1 MSSVFEAVK
10 AAVPVRAAAEKYG
23 LEVNYAG
30 IVRCPFHEDHT
41 PSLKLYEDHFYC
53 FGCGRHGDVVDLTAK
68 LFSIPPYDAACRL
81 ADDFGLPSPS
91 GDPTVRR
98 TVGGFTA
105 VAAAKQPQ
113 LASLSVG
120 GTRSVTDEG
129 RPISANARAELRIF
143 REDQLRCQRVLSE
156 YLRLLTDWKERFA
169 PTDPDAEP
177 DDRFVEACQMIETI
191 DYLTDLLIV
200 GTLEQR
206 VKAVD
211 LLLADGK
218 IDQLE

>member
-10 AAVPVRAAAEKYG
+10 AAVPVRAAAERFG

-30 IVRCPFHEDHT
+30 MVRCPFHEDRT
-41 PSLKLYEDHFYC
+41 PSMKLYEDHFYC
-53 FGCGRHGDVVDLTAK
+53 FGCGRHGDVVDLTAE
-68 LFSIPPYDAACRL
+68 LFCIPPYDAACKL
-81 ADDFGLPSPS
+81 ADDFGV
-91 GDPTVRR
+91 GDSAAVVR
-98 TVGGFTA
+98 
-105 VAAAKQPQ
+105 QP
-113 LASLSVG
+113 
-120 GTRSVTDEG
+120 
-129 RPISANARAELRIF
+129 AREELKIF

-156 YLRLLTDWKERFA
+156 YLRLLTGWKEWYA

-177 DDRFVEACQMIETI
+177 DDRYVEACQMIETI

-206 VKAVD
+206 VRAVD

-218 IDQLE
+218 IDQLEERLRRLRDAAEKETA

>member
-10 AAVPVRAAAEKYG
+10 AAVPMRAAAERFG

-30 IVRCPFHEDHT
+30 MVRCPFHDDHT
-41 PSLKLYEDHFYC
+41 PSMKLYDDHFYC
-53 FGCGRHGDVVDLTAK
+53 FGCGRHGDVVDLTAE
-68 LFSIPPYDAACRL
+68 LFCIPPYDAACKL
-81 ADDFGLPSPS
+81 ADDFGV
-91 GDPTVRR
+91 GDSAAVVR
-98 TVGGFTA
+98 
-105 VAAAKQPQ
+105 QP
-113 LASLSVG
+113 
-120 GTRSVTDEG
+120 
-129 RPISANARAELRIF
+129 AREELKIF

-156 YLRLLTDWKERFA
+156 YLRLLTGWKEWYA

-177 DDRFVEACQMIETI
+177 DDRYVEACQMIESI

-206 VKAVD
+206 VRAVD

-218 IDQLE
+218 IDQLEERLNRMKEEEHELAN

>member
-10 AAVPVRAAAEKYG
+10 AALPVRAAAERFG

-30 IVRCPFHEDHT
+30 MVRCPFHDDHT
-41 PSLKLYEDHFYC
+41 PSMKLYDDHFYC
-53 FGCGRHGDVVDLTAK
+53 FGCGRHGDVVDLTAE
-68 LFSIPPYDAACRL
+68 LFCIPPYDAACKL
-81 ADDFGLPSPS
+81 ADDFGV
-91 GDPTVRR
+91 GDSAAVVR
-98 TVGGFTA
+98 
-105 VAAAKQPQ
+105 QP
-113 LASLSVG
+113 
-120 GTRSVTDEG
+120 
-129 RPISANARAELRIF
+129 AREELKIF

-156 YLRLLTDWKERFA
+156 YLRLLTGWKEWYA

-177 DDRFVEACQMIETI
+177 DDRYVEACQMIETI

-206 VKAVD
+206 VRAVD

-218 IDQLE
+218 IDQLEERLRRLRDAAEKETA

>member
-1 MSSVFEAVK
+1 MKMASIFEAVK
-10 AAVPVRAAAEKYG
+10 AAVPVRVAAERYG
-23 LEVNYAG
+23 LEVNFG
-30 IVRCPFHEDHT
+30 GMVRCPFHEDHT
-41 PSLKLYEDHFYC
+41 PSMKLYEDHFYC
-53 FGCGRHGDVVDLTAK
+53 FGCGKHGDVVTLVSE
-68 LFSIPPYDAACRL
+68 LFCIPPYDAACKL

-91 GDPTVRR
+91 GHPKGVPC
-98 TVGGFTA
+98 A
-105 VAAAKQPQ
+105 E
-113 LASLSVG
+113 G

-129 RPISANARAELRIF
+129 RSISANAREELRIF
-143 REDQLRCQRVLSE
+143 REDQLHCQRVLCA
-156 YLRLLTDWKERFA
+156 YLRLLTRWLEEYA

-177 DDRFVEACQMIETI
+177 DDRYVEACQMIDTI

-218 IDQLE
+218 IDQLEERLNRIKKEEQEIAS

>member
-10 AAVPVRAAAEKYG
+10 AAVTMREAAEHYG

-30 IVRCPFHEDHT
+30 MVRCPFHEDHA
-41 PSLKLYEDHFYC
+41 PSMKLYEDHFYC
-53 FGCGRHGDVVDLTAK
+53 FGCGKHGDVVNFTAE
-68 LFSIPPYDAACRL
+68 LFAIPPYDAACKL
-81 ADDFGLPSPS
+81 ADDFGV
-91 GDPTVRR
+91 DADAEIVR
-98 TVGGFTA
+98 T
-105 VAAAKQPQ
+105 P
-113 LASLSVG
+113 
-120 GTRSVTDEG
+120 
-129 RPISANARAELRIF
+129 AREELRIF

-211 LLLADGK
+211 LLLSDGK
-218 IDQLE
+218 INQLEERLKRLRDAAEKQTA

>member
-10 AAVPVRAAAEKYG
+10 AAVPVRAAAERFG

-30 IVRCPFHEDHT
+30 MVRCLFHEDHT
-41 PSLKLYEDHFYC
+41 PSMKLYDDHFYC
-53 FGCGRHGDVVDLTAK
+53 FGCGRHGDVVDLTAE
-68 LFSIPPYDAACRL
+68 LFCIPPYDAACKL
-81 ADDFGLPSPS
+81 AEDFGLPSSS
-91 GDPTVRR
+91 GE
-98 TVGGFTA
+98 
-105 VAAAKQPQ
+105 
-113 LASLSVG
+113 G
-120 GTRSVTDEG
+120 GTRSATDEG
-129 RPISANARAELRIF
+129 RPISANAREELRIF

-156 YLRLLTDWKERFA
+156 YLRLLTGWKKWYA

-177 DDRFVEACQMIETI
+177 DDRYVEACQMIDTI

-206 VKAVD
+206 VRAVD

-218 IDQLE
+218 IDQLEERLRRLRDAAEKETA

>member
-10 AAVPVRAAAEKYG
+10 AAVPMRAAAERFG

-30 IVRCPFHEDHT
+30 MVRCPFHEDHT
-41 PSLKLYEDHFYC
+41 PSMKLYDDHFYC
-53 FGCGRHGDVVDLTAK
+53 FGCGRHGDVVDLTAE
-68 LFSIPPYDAACRL
+68 LFCIPPYDAACKL
-81 ADDFGLPSPS
+81 ADDFGMDASAAV
-91 GDPTVRR
+91 VR
-98 TVGGFTA
+98 
-105 VAAAKQPQ
+105 QP
-113 LASLSVG
+113 
-120 GTRSVTDEG
+120 
-129 RPISANARAELRIF
+129 AREELKIF

-156 YLRLLTDWKERFA
+156 YLRLLTGWKEWYE

-177 DDRFVEACQMIETI
+177 DDRYVEACQMIETI

-206 VKAVD
+206 VRAVD

-218 IDQLE
+218 IDQLEERLRRLRDAAEKETA

>member
-10 AAVPVRAAAEKYG
+10 AAVPMREAAEHYG

-30 IVRCPFHEDHT
+30 MVRCPFHEDHA
-41 PSLKLYEDHFYC
+41 PSMKLYEDHFYC
-53 FGCGRHGDVVDLTAK
+53 FGCGKHGDVVNLTAE
-68 LFSIPPYDAACRL
+68 LFCIPPYDAACKL
-81 ADDFGLPSPS
+81 ADDFDVDTGAEIVHTP
-91 GDPTVRR
+91 V
-98 TVGGFTA
+98 
-105 VAAAKQPQ
+105 Q
-113 LASLSVG
+113 
-120 GTRSVTDEG
+120 E
-129 RPISANARAELRIF
+129 ELRIF

-156 YLRLLTDWKERFA
+156 YLRLLTDWKERYT

-200 GTLEQR
+200 GTLEHR
-206 VKAVD
+206 VRAVD

-218 IDQLE
+218 IDQLEERLRRLRDAAEKETA

>member
-10 AAVPVRAAAEKYG
+10 VAVPVRAAAERFG

-30 IVRCPFHEDHT
+30 MVRCPFHDDHT
-41 PSLKLYEDHFYC
+41 PSMKLYDDHFYC
-53 FGCGRHGDVVDLTAK
+53 FGCGRHGDVVDLTAE
-68 LFSIPPYDAACRL
+68 LCCIPPYDAACKL
-81 ADDFGLPSPS
+81 ADDFGV
-91 GDPTVRR
+91 GDSAAVVR
-98 TVGGFTA
+98 
-105 VAAAKQPQ
+105 QP
-113 LASLSVG
+113 
-120 GTRSVTDEG
+120 
-129 RPISANARAELRIF
+129 AREELKIF

-156 YLRLLTDWKERFA
+156 YLRLLTGWKEWYA

-177 DDRFVEACQMIETI
+177 DDRYVEACQMIETI

-206 VKAVD
+206 VRVVD

-218 IDQLE
+218 IDQLEERLNRMKEEEHELAN

>member
-10 AAVPVRAAAEKYG
+10 AAVPMRAAAERFG

-30 IVRCPFHEDHT
+30 MVRCPFHDDHT
-41 PSLKLYEDHFYC
+41 PSMKLYDDHFYC
-53 FGCGRHGDVVDLTAK
+53 FGCGRHGDIVDLTAE
-68 LFSIPPYDAACRL
+68 LFCIPPYDAACKL
-81 ADDFGLPSPS
+81 ADDFGVDA
-91 GDPTVRR
+91 GAAVVR
-98 TVGGFTA
+98 
-105 VAAAKQPQ
+105 QP
-113 LASLSVG
+113 
-120 GTRSVTDEG
+120 
-129 RPISANARAELRIF
+129 AREDLKNY

-156 YLRLLTDWKERFA
+156 YLRLLTGWKEWYA

-177 DDRFVEACQMIETI
+177 DDRYVEACQMIDTI

-206 VKAVD
+206 VRAVD

-218 IDQLE
+218 IDQLEERLRRLRDAAEKETA